1 MGSGCCRFRSSP
13 ARPVA
18 AAPPSTTA
26 APLSTTAAAAATTL
40 QSEQTR
46 QQKSDMDDL
55 RESLQS
61 FIGEKPR
68 VEIVE
73 FENFSKLV
81 RAKVFLVKPKLV
93 EEVQRVVRAAA
104 QFKLKVNKYSAT
116 VKQVVTKQI

>member
-18 AAPPSTTA
+18 ATSPASAAITT
-26 APLSTTAAAAATTL
+26 
-40 QSEQTR
+40 QSERPR
-46 QQKSDMDDL
+46 QRNSDMDDL
-55 RESLQS
+55 RESLQD
-61 FIGEKPR
+61 FIGNKPR

-93 EEVQRVVRAAA
+93 EEVQKVVRAAA
-104 QFKLKVNKYSAT
+104 RPHT
-116 VKQVVTKQI
+116 VFFLTGRLAFYAVF

>member
-18 AAPPSTTA
+18 AAPPSTTTT
-26 APLSTTAAAAATTL
+26 APLSTTAAAATL

-81 RAKVFLVKPKLV
+81 RAKVFLVKPILV

-104 QFKLKVNKYSAT
+104 QFKLKVNI
-116 VKQVVTKQI
+116 QLQ

>member
-18 AAPPSTTA
+18 APTDTA
-26 APLSTTAAAAATTL
+26 ATS
-40 QSEQTR
+40 QSEKPR
-46 QQKSDMDDL
+46 QQKSEMDDL

-61 FIGEKPR
+61 FIGERPR

-104 QFKLKVNKYSAT
+104 QFKLKVYLAQYYT
-116 VKQVVTKQI
+116 L